1 MGSNRSCRHTP
12 SLCLSATYDAERQL
26 TKALPKLAKA
36 ATSPELREAFE
47 THLEETQGQI
57 ERLEQV
63 FESLEE
69 KVRGKHCDGIAGI
82 IEEGKSI
89 MEEDFDETTMDA
101 CLIAAGQRAE
111 HYEMAAYGT
120 LVAWA
125 KAMGHT
131 EAADLLQETLDE
143 EKAADEKLSE
153 LAEGGINQRAADAAH
168 PEEDEKNPQPS
179 APARRRLPRRKP
191 SPALAGS
198 ARPASSAPWC

>member
-1 MGSNRSCRHTP
+1 MAETGTLHDAFIDELRD
-12 SLCLSATYDAERQL
+12 TYDAERQL

-36 ATSPELREAFE
+36 ATSPPLREAFE
-47 THLEETQGQI
+47 SHLEETQGQI
-57 ERLEQV
+57 ERLERI
-63 FESLEE
+63 FESLDE

-101 CLIAAGQRAE
+101 CLIAAAQRAE

-143 EKAADEKLSE
+143 EKAADEKLSS
-153 LAEGGINQRAADAAH
+153 LAEGGINQGAADTAH
-168 PEEDEKNPQPS
+168 PDQGGNEP
-179 APARRRLPRRKP
+179 APVGAGAKRTTASKAKSGSRR
-191 SPALAGS
+191 
-198 ARPASSAPWC
+198 

>member
-1 MGSNRSCRHTP
+1 MADTGTLHDAFIDELRD
-12 SLCLSATYDAERQL
+12 TYDAERQL

-36 ATSPELREAFE
+36 ATSPQLREAFE

-63 FESLEE
+63 FETLDE

-89 MEEDFDETTMDA
+89 MEEDFDEATMDA

-125 KAMGHT
+125 RAMGHNG
-131 EAADLLQETLDE
+131 AADLLQKTLDE
-143 EKAADEKLSE
+143 EKAADEKLSA
-153 LAEGGINQRAADAAH
+153 LAEGGINEGAANSGSSEDDEEEPAAVGGGA
-168 PEEDEKNPQPS
+168 KNAAPS
-179 APARRRLPRRKP
+179 KAKSGSRR
-191 SPALAGS
+191 
-198 ARPASSAPWC
+198 